1 MSLRCDRRT
10 NAVAHVSRAAVA
22 LIWALAAVVGIGGV
36 GLGSLAPWQAALVG
50 VQALLAIG
58 VLAAAEGVLR
68 R

>member
-1 MSLRCDRRT
+1 M
-10 NAVAHVSRAAVA
+10 SRAAVA